1 MTYWETIMSKKLS
14 QNPKCHSERSEE
26 SIIPANQALRF
37 AQTHMAPCRGDS
49 FEIVIMPSILVLFC
63 LQIILA
69 ASKVDAAPLHVGD
82 QRQVFIDGRFIEESN
97 GVDLVV
103 HPPQKTGQIVLTC
116 EYPWE
121 GRLGQYHSV
130 LYDAGK
136 PIRLRF
142 VMRDADLYAFQFR
155 KSPVLKDSR

>member
-1 MTYWETIMSKKLS
+1 MNKPL
-14 QNPKCHSERSEE
+14 
-26 SIIPANQALRF
+26 
-37 AQTHMAPCRGDS
+37 
-49 FEIVIMPSILVLFC
+49 ILVLLW
-63 LQIILA
+63 LQIVPA
-69 ASKVDAAPLHVGD
+69 ASKVDAAPPTKPPGPLAGGPWGLHVGD

-136 PIRLRF
+136 LIRLRSFDGAQDGELVEPF

-155 KSPVLKDSR
+155 KSPVLKDSH

>member
-1 MTYWETIMSKKLS
+1 VTYWQTIMNKPL
-14 QNPKCHSERSEE
+14 
-26 SIIPANQALRF
+26 
-37 AQTHMAPCRGDS
+37 
-49 FEIVIMPSILVLFC
+49 ILVFLW
-63 LQIILA
+63 LQIISA
-69 ASKVDAAPLHVGD
+69 ASKVDAAPPTKGPWGLHVGG

-121 GRLGQYHSV
+121 ERLGQYHSV
-130 LYDAGK
+130 LYDAGE

-155 KSPVLKDSR
+155 KSPVLKDSH

>member
-1 MTYWETIMSKKLS
+1 MAANHLS
-14 QNPKCHSERSEE
+14 RVKSGC
-26 SIIPANQALRF
+26 
-37 AQTHMAPCRGDS
+37 
-49 FEIVIMPSILVLFC
+49 
-63 LQIILA
+63 
-69 ASKVDAAPLHVGD
+69 GD

-121 GRLGQYHSV
+121 ERLGQYHSA

-155 KSPVLKDSR
+155 KSSVRLGTAGAVLKDSR